1 MSYRYGHFVWRE
13 CMTPSIEK
21 SKAFYGS
28 LVGWTTES
36 MPMPPGTGMDEYV
49 MHKAGDRF
57 QGGFVEMGG
66 DAEHPPHWMPYV
78 SVEDVAATAEKA
90 KAAGGTVAVGPMDVG
105 AGIFAVI
112 GDPQGGWI
120 TAWHGKEGD
129 GEALCQDDMGPGIF
143 CWEQLN
149 TTDIQGALDFY
160 PKVFGWNVSEF
171 GGMHTFNVGEN
182 PVASIHEQQPGAP
195 AAWLSHVIVGN
206 LREARE
212 AAESKGSKILMP
224 EIKVPQV
231 GTFAIIADPVG
242 AVISIFEPEMPAA

>member
-13 CMTPSIEK
+13 CTTPSIEK

-36 MPMPPGTGMDEYV
+36 MKMPPGAGLDEYV
-49 MHKAGDRF
+49 MHKVGDRY
-57 QGGFVEMGG
+57 QGGFVEMGA

-78 SVEDVAATAEKA
+78 SVEDVEATAEKA
-90 KAAGGTVAVGPMDVG
+90 KAAGGTVAVGPMDIGV
-105 AGIFAVI
+105 GIFAVI

-120 TAWHGKEGD
+120 TAWHSKEGD
-129 GEALCQDDMGPGIF
+129 GEAVPMEDLGPGAF
-143 CWEQLN
+143 CWDQLN

-160 PKVFGWNVSEF
+160 TKVFGWSAGEF
-171 GGMHTFNVGEN
+171 EGMATFKLGETSI
-182 PVASIHEQQPGAP
+182 ASVHEQQPGAP
-195 AAWLSHVIVGN
+195 AAWLSHIIVGN
-206 LREARE
+206 LREARD

-242 AVISIFEPEMPAA
+242 AVISIFEPELPAS